1 MQAASGGGN
10 SSEVCQRCARPSS
23 LLISCPVQLR
33 TFICCDGNQEVE
45 PLLALQILTQSA
57 NLSLSFFSNA
67 NVRLSFSEWT
77 RRMSRSPPPPTTHHL
92 DMSDRAGG
100 SHGSGTL
107 LHPYSRRQRGI
118 YYLKHFL
125 CSLYDWCDS
134 WPQNSLLTFVTPP
147 SCDREDNMAAKSW
160 ATHGSRAAPHQTCFC
175 MCFKHWE
182 RFPHDL
188 HHRKRFPVSA
198 DKQEVKR
205 QPGRLQTSSW
215 SSFRKL
221 TELLST
227 NMNFA
232 VVVLCT
238 LASVNRFCRGN
249 R

>member
-1 MQAASGGGN
+1 MGTRKWNLCLPYRFS
-10 SSEVCQRCARPSS
+10 PS
-23 LLISCPVQLR
+23 LL
-33 TFICCDGNQEVE
+33 TF
-45 PLLALQILTQSA
+45 
-57 NLSLSFFSNA
+57 LSLSFPMQMSDCHFP
-67 NVRLSFSEWT
+67 SEPDGWAEA
-77 RRMSRSPPPPTTHHL
+77 PPPTPHHL

-198 DKQEVKR
+198 DKQEVKQ

-215 SSFRKL
+215 LSFRKL

-232 VVVLCT
+232 VVVLCM
-238 LASVNRFCRGN
+238 LASVSHWAQKAGLRKKWSRNNGLQTRGHIL
-249 R
+249 